1 MSVISTVIAGAQAL
15 PACPGP
21 AIYGS
26 AVSSES
32 LDPMARRIRVEVC
45 VEVCVD
51 RVELCAA
58 LEVGGITPSAGMIR
72 SCREALEI
80 PIMVMLRPRAGDFVY
95 SEAEFAILC
104 ADLVIA
110 KDLGANGI
118 VIGMLTST
126 GEVNKKHLEEI
137 LQRARPMSVTFHRAF
152 DMMPDPL
159 AAISVLAD
167 LGIDRDNVRALV
179 ADTAVEEVH
188 VGSACRVVRPSQM
201 SYKNQDISMGRSR
214 DSDEYLRQ
222 MTSTELVR
230 AIVSALH

>member
-1 MSVISTVIAGAQAL
+1 MSVISTVIARAQAL
-15 PACPGP
+15 LACPGP

-45 VEVCVD
+45 VD

-72 SCREALEI
+72 SCCEALEI

-104 ADLVIA
+104 ADLVIRSLRRMVEVVHA
-110 KDLGANGI
+110 LGSHAPKI
-118 VIGMLTST
+118 
-126 GEVNKKHLEEI
+126 
-137 LQRARPMSVTFHRAF
+137 
-152 DMMPDPL
+152 
-159 AAISVLAD
+159 AAA
-167 LGIDRDNVRALV
+167 A
-179 ADTAVEEVH
+179 AVEDVH

-201 SYKNQDISMGRSR
+201 SYQNQDISMGRSR

-230 AIVSALH
+230 AIDSALH